1 LALPLRNNTMA
12 KLNMAQL
19 LKKKK
24 EAQKNSYYQKHQKN
38 QKGKPATGKETNIGH
53 NDTNS

>member
-1 LALPLRNNTMA
+1 MALPLRNNTMA